1 MKNNLRTIHINSVE
15 WKYAISNGNVRI
27 YEPGTKQIKSTVE
40 LKSLPVFNELTDQH
54 EYVSYLH
61 GSYVH
66 GIGPGSVKQYI
77 IDNLI

>member
-1 MKNNLRTIHINSVE
+1 MKNNLKTVHIDSVE

-27 YEPGTKQIKSTVE
+27 YEPGTKQIKSTVKLE
-40 LKSLPVFNELTDQH
+40 DLPIFNELTDQH
-54 EYVSYLH
+54 EYVSYF
-61 GSYVH
+61 YEP